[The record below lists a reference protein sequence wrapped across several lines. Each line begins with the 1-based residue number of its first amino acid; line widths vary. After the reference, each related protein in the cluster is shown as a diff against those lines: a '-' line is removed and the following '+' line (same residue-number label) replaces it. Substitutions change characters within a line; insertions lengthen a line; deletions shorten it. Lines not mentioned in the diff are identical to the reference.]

1 MTPGRASR
9 LRRLA
14 FTVALLGLLA
24 LAGCGSSPGNAVS
37 PSASAADR
45 SPDTAAEVTF
55 IELGSDKCIPC
66 KQMRPVMDAIARAFG
81 DQVDIVFYDVW
92 KDDAPAREYGIQY
105 IPTQVFLDE
114 NGVEFHRH
122 IGFYPQEKIEAL
134 LVERGLKKTATP

>member
-24 LAGCGSSPGNAVS
+24 LAGCGSSPGNAVG
-37 PSASAADR
+37 PSASAAAR
-45 SPDTAAEVTF
+45 SPDAAAKVTF

-66 KQMRPVMDAIARAFG
+66 KQMRPVMDAIARTFG

>member
-66 KQMRPVMDAIARAFG
+66 KQMRPVMDAIARTFG